1 MSNLYLYILHVVRA
15 PCCCSDQI
23 RPIRPTAVVW
33 GGRARVTQT
42 KCQPAGNVQVITEQA
57 PLPPH
62 SQGAIFYFYWNIY
75 LPILITKHFLI
86 ILDSLIKKYF
96 LVFVVTS
103 CNISCVRSDPHI
115 PLTLSRV
122 SVCLSSRPDQTSAGQ
137 WHFNLALAKYL
148 TLIQWHNHTMI
159 IF

>member
-96 LVFVVTS
+96 LVFGLTS

-115 PLTLSRV
+115 PPYLVTSLSLSVEQTWPDLSRAMTFQLGSGKISPSHPV
-122 SVCLSSRPDQTSAGQ
+122 T
-137 WHFNLALAKYL
+137 
-148 TLIQWHNHTMI
+148 
-159 IF
+159 